1 MWSVKLAG
9 AFSAYDRDVSAKI
22 EESFQENSSGECRFV
37 LRGND
42 YTIDFAAM
50 KQRQTSDSSK
60 VRVVKRSAA
69 PTPALVPAPGAP
81 VPIPATAPAPAPAVP
96 APAAKTKDG
105 RACHERDSKKR
116 RLGAEDLAASSS
128 AAALPRAPAAPAAP
142 PAAAPAAAPTPVA
155 AAAASTAAPPPA
167 ARQQPAGKRPSG
179 PSFLGGTDRCAG
191 TADVARS
198 TIDTSQLHVEAA
210 DDALVFRGTGVGNEA
225 LRQVIHLAGNNLPA
239 PNEHIPG
246 RAPSSDSLHGHQRGV
261 VMFEGGPKRLNTVL
275 HAETRA
281 VLHAAAASLAASN
294 AVRAAE
300 LRTLAEQDYKS
311 QTGALLYDAGV
322 KLTMHLDDILACNR
336 KAMDA
341 RNMLWNLGNDATFEL
356 LSAPAGVTRL
366 PPERHKTQ
374 GFQRDPARVKKVLL
388 RHGDAILINI
398 EQVAHGVRVEQSCAD
413 ADAARLLPGR
423 RMCVSVRPVLVAES
437 PNVAG
442 YVFDGAN
449 QQWENPHHRNT

>member
-22 EESFQENSSGECRFV
+22 EESFQQDSSGECRLV

-42 YTIDFAAM
+42 YTVDFATM

-60 VRVVKRSAA
+60 VRAVKRSAA
-69 PTPALVPAPGAP
+69 PTPGLVPAPAP
-81 VPIPATAPAPAPAVP
+81 VPVPATAPTPAPAPTRTP

-105 RACHERDSKKR
+105 CGSSERESKKR
-116 RLGAEDLAASSS
+116 PLGVEDLAASSS
-128 AAALPRAPAAPAAP
+128 AAAPPRAPAAASAPAAAAPAAMAAP
-142 PAAAPAAAPTPVA
+142 PAA
-155 AAAASTAAPPPA
+155 
-167 ARQQPAGKRPSG
+167 RRQPAGKRPNG
-179 PSFLGGTDRCAG
+179 PSFLGGTTRSAG
-191 TADVARS
+191 PADVARS
-198 TIDTSQLHVEAA
+198 TIDTSRLSVEAA

-246 RAPSSDSLHGHQRGV
+246 RAPSTESLQGHQRGV
-261 VMFEGGPKRLNTVL
+261 VMFKGGPNRLNTVL

-281 VLHAAAASLAASN
+281 VLHAAAISLAASD
-294 AVRAAE
+294 AMRAAE

-322 KLTMHLDDILACNR
+322 KLTMHLDDILACNS

-356 LSAPAGVTRL
+356 LSAPAGATRF
-366 PPERHKTQ
+366 PPADHMTQ
-374 GFQRDPARVKKVLL
+374 RFQRDPTRVKKVLL

-398 EQVAHGVRVEQSCAD
+398 EQVAHGVRVEPSCAD

-442 YVFDGAN
+442 YVFDRAT
-449 QQWENPHHRNT
+449 QQWENLHKK

>member
-22 EESFQENSSGECRFV
+22 EESFQEDSSGECRLV

-60 VRVVKRSAA
+60 VRAVKRSA
-69 PTPALVPAPGAP
+69 TPRTAALVPAPGAP
-81 VPIPATAPAPAPAVP
+81 VPVPATAPAPAPDVP
-96 APAAKTKDG
+96 TPAAKTEDD
-105 RACHERDSKKR
+105 RCCNERESRKR
-116 RLGAEDLAASSS
+116 PIAVEDLAASSS
-128 AAALPRAPAAPAAP
+128 AAAPPRA
-142 PAAAPAAAPTPVA
+142 PAAAPAAT
-155 AAAASTAAPPPA
+155 TAAPPT
-167 ARQQPAGKRPSG
+167 ARRQPAGKRPVG
-179 PSFLGGTDRCAG
+179 PSFLGSTDRSAG
-191 TADVARS
+191 PADARSSS
-198 TIDTSQLHVEAA
+198 TIDTSRLSVETA
-210 DDALVFRGTGVGNEA
+210 DDVFVFRGTGVGNEA
-225 LRQVIHLAGNNLPA
+225 LRQVIQLAGNNLPA
-239 PNEHIPG
+239 PDEHIPG
-246 RAPSSDSLHGHQRGV
+246 RAPSQKLQGHQRGV
-261 VMFEGGPKRLNTVL
+261 VRFKGDPNRLNTVL

-281 VLHAAAASLAASN
+281 VLHAAAGLVASDAA
-294 AVRAAE
+294 RAFE

-322 KLTMHLDDILACNR
+322 KLTMHLDDILACNS

-356 LSAPAGVTRL
+356 LSAPAGVTRF
-366 PPERHKTQ
+366 PPQAQRTQ
-374 GFQRDPARVKKVLL
+374 GFQRDAARVKKVLL

-398 EQVAHGVRVEQSCAD
+398 EQVAHGVQVEQSCAD

-423 RMCVSVRPVLVAES
+423 RMCVSVRPVLTAES

-442 YVFDGAN
+442 YVFDHNG
-449 QQWENPHHRNT
+449 QRWENPHRNK